1 MNKSFFKNKTVL
13 ITGASTGIGL
23 GIAQELLGNVSTLII
38 TSRNKESLNHLISQA
53 NVHKTA
59 CFAYNLNLENQIEVN
74 EFTEQII
81 KNHSNIDI
89 LILNAGI
96 SQRSTFKETNIEVIR
111 KIMEVNYFGNAII
124 TQNLLPLLIKNKQS
138 NIVIISSIVGKFGFY
153 LRSAYSSS
161 KHAILG
167 LFETIRL
174 ENEKDGVN
182 VNIIFPGIIKTDIS
196 KNALNG
202 DGSTYSQ
209 KSVAHDEGMDV
220 KLCSEKI
227 LKAIIKNKKETY
239 IGRKEIL
246 LVYFKRFF
254 PFLFYQLVK
263 KQNPDKTQK

>member
-23 GIAQELLGNVSTLII
+23 GIAQALLGHVSTLII
-38 TSRNKESLNHLISQA
+38 TSRNKESLIDLKQQA
-53 NVHKTA
+53 TEKKTN
-59 CFAYNLNLENQIEVN
+59 CYTYNLNLENESDVIEFN
-74 EFTEQII
+74 KQII
-81 KNHSNIDI
+81 DKHSSIDI

-96 SQRSTFKETNIEVIR
+96 SQRSTFLETDILVTR

-124 TQNLLPLLIKNKQS
+124 TKALLPLLIKNKSS

-182 VNIIFPGIIKTDIS
+182 VNIMFPGIIKTDIS

-202 DGSTYSQ
+202 DGTIYSKNST
-209 KSVAHDEGMDV
+209 AHDEGMDV
-220 KLCSEKI
+220 NTCSEKI
-227 LKAIIKNKKETY
+227 LNAIIKNKKETY
-239 IGRKEIL
+239 IGKKEIL
-246 LVYFKRFF
+246 LVYFKRFL
-254 PFLFYQLVK
+254 PYLFYQLVK
-263 KQNPDKTQK
+263 KQNPDKTHK